1 MSKRIA
7 VLIFAFILLPA
18 RLLTAQETYDIG
30 PVIITAERIPIPE
43 SKITPNVSVITSED
57 IEASGAQTLGELL
70 QSYPGITYQQSGSLG
85 KLNDIRVRGSATAQ
99 LLYLVDGVEIND
111 MSNATVNFAQL
122 SLDDID
128 RIEVVRGGVSALYG
142 SKGMNGVIQIF
153 KKKPSGKN
161 SARLKTSYGSF
172 DTYDSSLSYEGK
184 TRSGGYRFFVD
195 SAQSNGVREN
205 DDFKRIAWNSDFT
218 TAAGAHRFDF
228 NMQGSGMENGLS
240 LGWGGVPDSD
250 DRQNDRNILG
260 SLSWIW
266 KPGND
271 RQLSAKI
278 YNKTGTLSYRAPG
291 ASMTDFGL
299 TKSRVRGFETQFN
312 KRFNRVDAV
321 FGFAYEKIH
330 GDRQNYVWDPLT
342 WLASPASSP
351 GNWHTSALF
360 INTVTTLNGGFS
372 LSAGAR
378 YDDYSN
384 FGNQLN
390 PKFTL
395 TKTFNKKATAYFSV
409 GKNFRA
415 PTFNDLYYPGYGN
428 TNLLPESSSY
438 KELGVKY
445 FVSPQLRFS
454 LTGYNYRYRGLIA
467 AQLVNPVLWIY
478 APMNI
483 ARAKINGAE
492 FETVLSPGSN
502 LEYAFNYTHLDALNL
517 DTRNEVNRAP
527 TDQYNLNI
535 SYSGK
540 SRWGWSL
547 NGKLVSS
554 IYDTS
559 VSRPVDGYFICDGK
573 VLYKKSRGVSYFI
586 EGNNI
591 LDKNYNMTADYAA
604 PGASVRIGLS
614 KEL

>member
-7 VLIFAFILLPA
+7 VLVLGLLLLPA
-18 RLLTAQETYDIG
+18 CFVSAQEAYDIG
-30 PVIITAERIPIPE
+30 PVVVTAERIPVPE
-43 SKITPNVSVITSED
+43 SKITPNVSVITSEE

-70 QSYPGITYQQSGSLG
+70 QSYAGITYQQSGSLG
-85 KLNDIRVRGSATAQ
+85 KLSDIRVRGSATAQ

-111 MSNATVNFAQL
+111 MANATVNFAQL
-122 SLDDID
+122 SLEDID

-161 SARLKTSYGSF
+161 TARFKTSYGSF
-172 DTYDSSLSYEGK
+172 DTIDSSLTYEGK
-184 TRSGGYRFFVD
+184 TGSGGYRFFVNN
-195 SAQSNGVREN
+195 SQSNGVREN
-205 DDFKRIAWNSDFT
+205 DDFKRIAWNSGFS
-218 TAAGAHRFDF
+218 AAVGPHRFDF
-228 NMQGSGMENGLS
+228 NLQGSGMENGLS

-260 SLSWIW
+260 SISWNW
-266 KPGND
+266 KPGSN
-271 RQLSAKI
+271 RQLSTKI

-291 ASMTDFGL
+291 AFMTDFGL
-299 TKSRVRGFETQFN
+299 TKSKVRGIETQFN

-321 FGFAYEKIH
+321 FGFAYEKLH

-342 WLASPASSP
+342 WLASPASAP

-395 TKTFNKKATAYFSV
+395 SKTFNEKATAYFSV

-445 FVSPQLRFS
+445 VVSPQLRFS

-467 AQLVNPVLWIY
+467 AQLVDPVLWLY

-483 ARAKINGAE
+483 ARAKIGGLE
-492 FETVLSPGSN
+492 FETVFSPGSN

-517 DTRNEVNRAP
+517 DTRKEVNRAP

-573 VLYKKSRGVSYFI
+573 LLYKKSRGISYFI

-591 LDKNYNMTADYAA
+591 FDKDYFMTADYAA